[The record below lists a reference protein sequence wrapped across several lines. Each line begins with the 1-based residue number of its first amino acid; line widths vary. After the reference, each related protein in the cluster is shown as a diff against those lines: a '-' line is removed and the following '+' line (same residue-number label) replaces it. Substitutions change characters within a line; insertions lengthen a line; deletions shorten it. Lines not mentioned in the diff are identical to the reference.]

1 MNLTR
6 LIGGYNGVSYMSVT
20 SSSIFILQKKED
32 EKNSILQDHHQFILD
47 SCSWIY
53 CKLRF
58 GNVLG

>member
-1 MNLTR
+1 
-6 LIGGYNGVSYMSVT
+6 MSIT

-53 CKLRF
+53 CKLAIKSLLIQLS
-58 GNVLG
+58 N